1 MSDGTVRSVFI
12 GHYGVSFAAKKAAPS
27 LSLTWLF
34 LAVQGLDI
42 LFACLVLAGVEHL
55 RIVPGFTAYNPYELY
70 DMPISHSLLG
80 ALVWAFLASLAA
92 RAVRLPW
99 KPAALIGIA
108 VFSHFILDV
117 PVHTPDLPLAWR
129 GTPKIGLGL
138 WNHRAV
144 ALALELIALGAGLF
158 LYVRG
163 RTQLRAR
170 FWIFAVTLVAVAL
183 STPFMPPPASPAA
196 FAVQALSAYLAL
208 AVWAGWVEQPDR
220 PPQPSH

>member
-1 MSDGTVRSVFI
+1 VFI
-12 GHYGVSFAAKKAAPS
+12 GHYGVSFAAKRAAPS

-80 ALVWAFLASLAA
+80 AIVWAFLGSLAA
-92 RAVRLPW
+92 RAVHLPW
-99 KPAALIGIA
+99 KPAVIIGVA

-117 PVHTPDLPLAWR
+117 PMHTPDLPLAWR

-144 ALALELIALGAGLF
+144 SLALELIALGAGLL

-163 RTQLRAR
+163 RKPLRAR
-170 FWIFAVTLVAVAL
+170 FWIFAVTLAALTL
-183 STPFMPPPASPAA
+183 STPFMPPPAGPAA
-196 FAVQALSAYLAL
+196 FAVQALFAYLVLAL
-208 AVWAGWVEQPDR
+208 WAGWVDLER
-220 PPQPSH
+220 IS

>member
-1 MSDGTVRSVFI
+1 M
-12 GHYGVSFAAKKAAPS
+12 
-27 LSLTWLF
+27 
-34 LAVQGLDI
+34 Q
-42 LFACLVLAGVEHL
+42 
-55 RIVPGFTAYNPYELY
+55 
-70 DMPISHSLLG
+70 
-80 ALVWAFLASLAA
+80 
-92 RAVRLPW
+92 LPW

-158 LYVRG
+158 VYVRG
-163 RTQLRAR
+163 RKQLRAR
-170 FWIFAVTLVAVAL
+170 FWIFAVTLVALTL
-183 STPFMPPPASPAA
+183 STPFMPPPATPAV
-196 FAVQALSAYLAL
+196 FAVQALFAYLAL
-208 AVWAGWVEQPDR
+208 AIWAGWVDQPDR

>member
-1 MSDGTVRSVFI
+1 MLLSAVDDSAYNALKSIHILLAIVAVPVLVI
-12 GHYGVSFAAKKAAPS
+12 LNAAPARGADRR
-27 LSLTWLF
+27 LTAAVAILQVLIFVAAAAGFFWLVGPVLRAQEQVGRW
-34 LAVQGLDI
+34 LAIAVIG
-42 LFACLVLAGVEHL
+42 
-55 RIVPGFTAYNPYELY
+55 T
-70 DMPISHSLLG
+70 LG
-80 ALVWAFLASLAA
+80 TFF
-92 RAVRLPW
+92 
-99 KPAALIGIA
+99 ALIGIA

>member
-1 MSDGTVRSVFI
+1 MFI
-12 GHYGVSFAAKKAAPS
+12 GHYGVSFAVKRAAPS

-80 ALVWAFLASLAA
+80 AIVWAFLASLAA
-92 RAVRLPW
+92 RAVHLPW
-99 KPAALIGIA
+99 KPAAIIGVA

-117 PVHTPDLPLAWR
+117 PMHTPDLPLAWR

-144 ALALELIALGAGLF
+144 SLALELIALGAGLL

-163 RTQLRAR
+163 RKPLRAR
-170 FWIFAVTLVAVAL
+170 FWIFAVTLAALTL
-183 STPFMPPPASPAA
+183 STPFMPPPAGPAA
-196 FAVQALSAYLAL
+196 FAVQALFAYLVLAL
-208 AVWAGWVEQPDR
+208 WAGWVDKPDSQQLFDER
-220 PPQPSH
+220 AGVLR